1 MCIQFGKE
9 MSVKPVS
16 VKLNRPQDNNENEQG
31 KVNKVAVTDRNL
43 PALKRDEVS
52 FKGMGNF
59 VINFMDGIARGGFIA
74 AFLSQDFVGMVAPR
88 VGKGLL
94 RNSEETGQLNWD
106 FARRE
111 ALRECI
117 SGPSVFVIPLT
128 MLHFIKKAGTANNV
142 PVDYIR
148 GFGEEF
154 EKFASKSGIDFTD
167 KTKVKR
173 EYYSQVFE
181 KVLTTSVNEN
191 EMSQDEITKTAR
203 KFADELIEIENSKSK
218 GFFKNISGK
227 AVEGSK
233 EDRLAKLTD
242 EFIAIRKKHTTPGT
256 QHWNAEMSTNS
267 GKNIVEHFKGFSR
280 KLVDYTN
287 DITGN
292 VAKLANEKKS
302 LSEILDYV
310 KNHTPKR
317 MGSRAITNIGMW
329 LAVVTFY
336 FFIPKIYN
344 MGLNGK
350 NPGMTGIS
358 TEEQDNLIFGQNE
371 DLKKAKGKKA
381 IKNAQDVNF
390 SGKGNI
396 FKKVSKALD
405 NNKFLKKISDFF
417 EFDGPSMTVNS
428 TLALLFGF
436 CLPTRLMNTSDK
448 HDRKETIR
456 RDITSFFAILFGAK
470 TLSRMFSKLW
480 AVTSGLALNV
490 TPEDHTRNIFRK
502 IKNYVVPNGGISI
515 LQSDEIVAKYS
526 NIQDY
531 RGGINDF
538 FSYVQD
544 NGGNVKRMLMIDK
557 DIRKNVETIMGK
569 DLEKCENHEII
580 GKFKEITDG
589 NIIRSN
595 KDELEK
601 IYAILQKPD
610 NSLVKKAKTLNSSF
624 GFLSIIVLVPA
635 FMIWLADRCEK
646 MTKKDIMK
654 EQFLNIAKDYMNEDF
669 VTADNDKIRAL
680 DEKVM
685 ADVKAGKIYGFKFDE
700 KTNTIRDL
708 KGKARQVSDIRVLI
722 KKHIDMQMPKEK
734 KQRLVKQEFLTNK
747 QHIQNERKMAA

>member
-1 MCIQFGKE
+1 

-16 VKLNRPQDNNENEQG
+16 VKLNRSPQNNENG
-31 KVNKVAVTDRNL
+31 NKSAIVPAKRNISEI
-43 PALKRDEVS
+43 KRDNVS
-52 FKGMGNF
+52 FGGMGNF

-74 AFLSQDFVGMVAPR
+74 SFLSQDFVGMVAPR
-88 VGKGLL
+88 VGKGLM
-94 RNSEETGQLNWD
+94 RNREETGELNWE

-117 SGPSVFVIPLT
+117 SGPSVFIIPLT

-142 PVDYIR
+142 PVDYIK

-154 EKFASKSGIDFTD
+154 EKFASNKDIDFTD
-167 KTKVKR
+167 KVRVKHDF
-173 EYYSQVFE
+173 YAQVYE
-181 KVLTTSVNEN
+181 KVLKTSTEGGQISNK
-191 EMSQDEITKTAR
+191 EITEKA
-203 KFADELIEIENSKSK
+203 KEFADELIEIENSKSK
-218 GFFKNISGK
+218 GFLKNIRGK

-242 EFIAIRKKHTTPGT
+242 EFISIRKKNTTPGV

-267 GKNIVEHFKGFSR
+267 GKNIVEHFKGFTS
-280 KLVDYTN
+280 KLMDYTN
-287 DITGN
+287 DIAGN
-292 VAKLANEKKS
+292 VAKLAGEKKS
-302 LSEILDYV
+302 LDEIKDYI
-310 KNHTPKR
+310 KNHTPHR
-317 MGSRAITNIGMW
+317 MGSRAITNISMW
-329 LAVVTFY
+329 LAVVVFY

-371 DLKKAKGKKA
+371 NKDLKKTKNKTVKA
-381 IKNAQDVNF
+381 SKEVNF
-390 SGKGNI
+390 SGKGGL
-396 FKKVSKALD
+396 FKKVAKALD
-405 NNKFLKKISDFF
+405 NNNFLKKVSDFF

-436 CLPTRLMNTSDK
+436 CLPTRLANASDK
-448 HDRKETIR
+448 HDIKETIS

-470 TLSRMFSKLW
+470 TLSRIFSKIL

-490 TPEDHTRNIFRK
+490 TPEDHTRNIFSK
-502 IKNYVVPNGGISI
+502 IKNYVVPNGGIGI

-531 RGGINDF
+531 KGGINDF

-557 DIRKNVETIMGK
+557 DIKSNVETIMNK
-569 DLEKCENHEII
+569 KLEECENHEII
-580 GKFKEITDG
+580 NKFKEITDG
-589 NIIRSN
+589 KVIN
-595 KDELEK
+595 KNKEQLEK
-601 IYAILQKPD
+601 IYEILKKPD
-610 NSLVKKAKTLNSSF
+610 NNLVRKAKTLNSAF

-654 EQFLNIAKDYMNEDF
+654 EQFLNIAKDYINEDF
-669 VTADNDKIRAL
+669 VTADNEKIKAL
-680 DEKVM
+680 DEKVLS
-685 ADVKAGKIYGFKFDE
+685 DVKAGKIYGFKFDE
-700 KTNTIRDL
+700 KSNTIRDL
-708 KGKARQVSDIRVLI
+708 TGKARQVSDIRVLI
-722 KKHIDMQMPKEK
+722 KKHIDMQIPKEK
-734 KQRLVKQEFLTNK
+734 KYKSMKNDFLTTN
-747 QHIQNERKMAA
+747 QHIQNEKKMAA

>member
-1 MCIQFGKE
+1 MYVFGKE
-9 MSVKPVS
+9 MSVKPIS
-16 VKLNRPQDNNENEQG
+16 VKLSRSAENNRNEQ
-31 KVNKVAVTDRNL
+31 NKHSNISGVKRSL
-43 PALKRDEVS
+43 PATSADGVS
-52 FKGMGNF
+52 FGGMENF

-74 AFLSQDFVGMVAPR
+74 SFLSQDFVGMVVPR
-88 VGKGLL
+88 VGKGLM
-94 RNSEETGQLNWD
+94 RNHDETGELNWD

-154 EKFASKSGIDFTD
+154 EKFASKEGIDYTD

-173 EYYSQVFE
+173 EYYTEIFE
-181 KVLTTSVNEN
+181 NVLETSTNKGEV
-191 EMSQDEITKTAR
+191 SPDEIKLTAR

-218 GFFKNISGK
+218 GFFKNIRGK
-227 AVEGSK
+227 VVEGSK

-280 KLVDYTN
+280 KLIDYTN

-292 VAKLANEKKS
+292 LAKLSGENKSANEIA
-302 LSEILDYV
+302 EYV
-310 KNHTPKR
+310 KNHAPRR
-317 MGSRAITNIGMW
+317 MGSRAITNISMW
-329 LAVVTFY
+329 LAVVIFY

-344 MGLNGK
+344 SGLNGK
-350 NPGMTGIS
+350 NPGVTGIS
-358 TEEQDNLIFGQNE
+358 TEEQDKLIFGQNE
-371 DLKKAKGKKA
+371 NKTSKKNKKAVKA
-381 IKNAQDVNF
+381 ANDVSF

-396 FKKVSKALD
+396 FKNISKALD
-405 NNKFLKKISDFF
+405 NSKVLKKIADFF

-436 CLPTRLMNTSDK
+436 CLPTRLINSTDK
-448 HDRKETIR
+448 HDTKETLK
-456 RDITSFFAILFGAK
+456 RDITSFIAILFGAK

-490 TPEDHTRNIFRK
+490 TPADHTRNIFRK
-502 IKNYVVPNGGISI
+502 IKNYVVPNGGIGV

-531 RGGINDF
+531 KGGINDF

-557 DIRKNVETIMGK
+557 DIRKNVETIMG
-569 DLEKCENHEII
+569 DNLEKFENHEII
-580 GKFKEITDG
+580 SKFKTLSKEDKNLNNIYEILK
-589 NIIRSN
+589 NPN
-595 KDELEK
+595 
-601 IYAILQKPD
+601 
-610 NSLVKKAKTLNSSF
+610 NNLVKKAKTLNSTF

-635 FMIWLADRCEK
+635 FMIWLAGHCER
-646 MTKKDIMK
+646 MTKRDIMK
-654 EQFLNIAKDYMNEDF
+654 EQFLNIAKDYTDEDF
-669 VTADNDKIRAL
+669 VTADNEKIRAL
-680 DEKVM
+680 DEKVL
-685 ADVKAGKIYGFKFDE
+685 ADVKAGKIYGFRFDD

-708 KGKARQVSDIRVLI
+708 KGKERQVSDIRVLI
-722 KKHIDMQMPKEK
+722 KKHIDMQTSKEK
-734 KQRLVKQEFLTNK
+734 KHKIANKNDFLTTT
-747 QHIQNERKMAA
+747 QHIKNERKMAA

>member
-1 MCIQFGKE
+1 MT
-9 MSVKPVS
+9 VKPVS
-16 VKLNRPQDNNENEQG
+16 VKLNRLNDQNESGQNIPR
-31 KVNKVAVTDRNL
+31 NDYAANRNL
-43 PALKRDEVS
+43 PAIKRDEVS
-52 FKGMGNF
+52 FGRMENF

-88 VGKGLL
+88 VGKGLM
-94 RNSEETGQLNWD
+94 RNREETGELNWE

-142 PVDYIR
+142 PVDYIK

-154 EKFASKSGIDFTD
+154 TKYAAKEGVNFAD
-167 KTKVKR
+167 KTKTKR
-173 EYYSQVFE
+173 EFYTQVYE
-181 KVLTTSVNEN
+181 NVLRTSTNGDKLPD
-191 EMSQDEITKTAR
+191 DEISKEAKR
-203 KFADELIEIENSKSK
+203 FADELLEIENSKSK
-218 GFFKNISGK
+218 GFFKNIRGK

-256 QHWNAEMSTNS
+256 QHWNAEMSTES
-267 GKNIVEHFKGFSR
+267 GKSIVEHFKGFTR

-292 VAKLANEKKS
+292 VEKLANDKKT

-310 KNHTPKR
+310 KNHAPSR
-317 MGSRAITNIGMW
+317 MGSRALTNIGMW
-329 LAVVTFY
+329 LAVVVFY

-344 MGLNGK
+344 MGLHGK

-358 TEEQDNLIFGQNE
+358 TEEQDAVIFGQNE
-371 DLKKAKGKKA
+371 ESKKTKGKKA
-381 IKNAQDVNF
+381 VKTAQDVNF
-390 SGKGNI
+390 SGKGGL
-396 FKKVSKALD
+396 FKKVAKVLD
-405 NNKFLKKISDFF
+405 NNKFLKKVSDFF

-436 CLPTRLMNTSDK
+436 CLPTRLMNVSDK
-448 HDRKETIR
+448 HDRKETIH

-490 TPEDHTRNIFRK
+490 TPEDHTRNIFHK
-502 IKNYVVPNGGISI
+502 IKNYVVPNGGIGV

-557 DIRKNVETIMGK
+557 DIKKNVETIMGK
-569 DLEKCENHEII
+569 NKNLEEYENHEII
-580 GKFKEITDG
+580 SKFKNLAKDNKELNNIYEILK
-589 NIIRSN
+589 NPN
-595 KDELEK
+595 
-601 IYAILQKPD
+601 
-610 NSLVKKAKTLNSSF
+610 NSLVRKAKTLNSSF

-654 EQFLNIAKDYMNEDF
+654 EQFLNIAKDYMSEDF
-669 VTADNDKIRAL
+669 VTADNATIKAL
-680 DEKVM
+680 DEKVL
-685 ADVKAGKIYGFKFDE
+685 ADVKSGKIYGFKFDE

-708 KGKARQVSDIRVLI
+708 TGKARQVSDIRVLI
-722 KKHIDMQMPKEK
+722 KKHIDMQMPKERKHKIAK
-734 KQRLVKQEFLTNK
+734 KDFLTTTEHTK
-747 QHIQNERKMAA
+747 ERMAA

>member
-1 MCIQFGKE
+1 MYVSGKE

-16 VKLNRPQDNNENEQG
+16 VKFNRPQDKNDNGQSFPHNNYA
-31 KVNKVAVTDRNL
+31 VNNDL
-43 PALKRDEVS
+43 PALKKNDVS
-52 FKGMGNF
+52 FGGMENF

-74 AFLSQDFVGMVAPR
+74 SFLSQDFVGMVAPR
-88 VGKGLL
+88 VGKGLM
-94 RNSEETGQLNWD
+94 RNREETGELNWE

-117 SGPSVFVIPLT
+117 SGPSVFIIPLT
-128 MLHFIKKAGTANNV
+128 MLHFIKKGGTANNV
-142 PVDYIR
+142 PVDYIK
-148 GFGEEF
+148 GLGEEF
-154 EKFASKSGIDFTD
+154 AKCAQNGSVNFAD
-167 KTKVKR
+167 KTAAKR
-173 EYYSQVFE
+173 EFYTQIYK
-181 KVLTTSVNEN
+181 KVLETSTNNKMPESDIAN
-191 EMSQDEITKTAR
+191 NAR
-203 KFADELIEIENSKSK
+203 RFADELLEIEKSKSK
-218 GFFKNISGK
+218 GFFKNIRGK

-242 EFIAIRKKHTTPGT
+242 EFIAIRKKYTNPGV
-256 QHWNAEMSTNS
+256 QHWNAEMATDS
-267 GKNIVEHFKGFSR
+267 GKPIVEHFKGFTR
-280 KLVDYTN
+280 KLVDYTD

-292 VAKLANEKKS
+292 VQKLANDKKS
-302 LSEILDYV
+302 LSEIVEYV
-310 KNHTPKR
+310 KNHTPRR
-317 MGSRAITNIGMW
+317 MGSRALTNIGMW
-329 LAVVTFY
+329 LAVVVFY

-344 MGLNGK
+344 MGLHGK

-381 IKNAQDVNF
+381 VNDAHDVNF
-390 SGKGNI
+390 SGKGGL
-396 FKKVSKALD
+396 FKGVAKALD
-405 NNKFLKKISDFF
+405 KNKFLKKVSDFF

-436 CLPTRLMNTSDK
+436 CLPTRLMNTADK
-448 HDRKETIR
+448 HDTKETIC

-470 TLSRMFSKLW
+470 TLSRIFSKLW

-502 IKNYVVPNGGISI
+502 IKNYIAPNGGIGV

-531 RGGINDF
+531 KGGINDF

-557 DIRKNVETIMGK
+557 DIKKNVETIMGK

-580 GKFKEITDG
+580 NAFKKLGKDNKELN
-589 NIIRSN
+589 NIY
-595 KDELEK
+595 E
-601 IYAILQKPD
+601 ILKNPN
-610 NSLVKKAKTLNSSF
+610 NSLVRKAKTLNSSF

-635 FMIWLADRCEK
+635 FMIWLADKCEK

-669 VTADNDKIRAL
+669 VTADNDKIKAL
-680 DEKVM
+680 DEKVL

-722 KKHIDMQMPKEK
+722 KKHIDMQMPKERKHKAVK
-734 KQRLVKQEFLTNK
+734 KDFLTTTE
-747 QHIQNERKMAA
+747 HIQQERKMAA